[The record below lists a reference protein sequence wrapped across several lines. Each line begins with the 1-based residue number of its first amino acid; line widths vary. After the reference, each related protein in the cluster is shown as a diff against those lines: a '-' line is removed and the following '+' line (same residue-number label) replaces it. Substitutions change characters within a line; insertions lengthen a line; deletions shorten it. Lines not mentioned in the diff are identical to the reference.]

1 MLNEAK
7 KALRMTTDAYD
18 GEIARLLMAGAL
30 DLETVGVILPGSVS
44 FVFGENDAVTDQ
56 STLADPLAMR
66 AILTYVRMHF
76 GSPNDYERVARSYEL
91 QKTQLMHAANY
102 TNYQQDGEWA

>member
-56 STLADPLAMR
+56 STLTDPLVMR
-66 AILTYVRMHF
+66 AILTYVRKNF
-76 GSPNDYERVARSYEL
+76 GSPNDYRQVSESYDM
-91 QKTQLMHAANY
+91 QKNQLMHASGY
-102 TNYQQDGEWA
+102 TDYGAGDEL